1 MQKKIVFIICF
12 FIAGVIGCYGYFIE
26 PEMVRVERIC
36 IPDDAL
42 SAALGDT
49 KIVQLSDL
57 HMGESPGK
65 REMKVLQLLAEIRPD
80 LIVVTGDMVQWNQD
94 PQGALQFIQKL
105 AAPLGV
111 YGVLGDSDMAS
122 GRRQCIFCHPGGNV
136 HLVAGHPKM
145 LKNSIER
152 LAIPATG
159 GQIYIAGIFP
169 QENDSAWP
177 GDTSDLWPADI
188 PVLLLAHF
196 SGDWRRMK
204 NKGSLLWLAGDTHGG
219 QVAIPDIV
227 WRLFN
232 LVDYPRYM
240 AGLFSSAGHKWLY
253 VSRGLGT
260 VSYFPFRIG
269 TPPEITVITFTK
281 SR

>member
-1 MQKKIVFIICF
+1 MHKKIVFIISCF
-12 FIAGVIGCYGYFIE
+12 IVGVIACYGYFVE
-26 PEMVRVERIC
+26 PEMIRVERIC

-57 HMGESPGK
+57 HMGERAGR
-65 REMKVLQLLAEIRPD
+65 REMKVLQLLADIRPD

-94 PQGALQFIQKL
+94 PQGARQFIKKL

-122 GRRQCIFCHPGGNV
+122 GRRHCLFCHPGGNP
-136 HLVAGHPKM
+136 HLVTGHPKM
-145 LKNSIER
+145 LKNNLER
-152 LAIPATG
+152 LDIPATG
-159 GQIYIAGIFP
+159 GQITIAGVFP
-169 QENDSAWP
+169 QEDDNAWP
-177 GDTSDLWPADI
+177 AGTSDPWPADT

-196 SGDWRRMK
+196 SGGWPRMK
-204 NKGSLLWLAGDTHGG
+204 SKNSLLWLAGDTHGG
-219 QVAIPDIV
+219 QIGIPDIV

-232 LVDYPRYM
+232 LVDYPQYM
-240 AGLFSSAGHKWLY
+240 AGLFSDGEHKWLY
-253 VSRGLGT
+253 VNRGLGT

-269 TPPEITVITFTK
+269 VPPEITVITFAK
-281 SR
+281 SQ